1 MTAQVGYGPE
11 SDEAGSTQ
19 ADASGRQLTVPRIGN
34 AGPWT
39 FTIPRPVWQGTIAFA
54 AYLVVWV
61 VGWAAPLVVHA
72 RHVQLD
78 QMSMDP
84 NFYVWSLRWWPYAVA
99 HGLNPL
105 HTSQV
110 GAPSGFNLAWTT
122 TVPPLALLA
131 SPLTFIMGPIASF
144 NLLTAI
150 APPISAFATF
160 LACRRLT
167 GKFWPALLGG
177 AFYGFSAY
185 EINHVAAGQL
195 NLTWNVLPPLMVYL
209 VLLWRDGSLKRS
221 WFVGLLG
228 LLLLVQLF
236 LFLEV
241 FFQLT
246 VLLAIGLL
254 LAYALAGHSGRP
266 RVVTLATQIAL
277 AYAAALV
284 VASPYLLYA
293 LDHYPKGFTR
303 SPAVTGFNVA
313 NLVVPRVDKS
323 FGIGWLARIGQ
334 GIDPISDAGYI
345 GLPALLI
352 VLALAIWTWSS
363 RLTRYLVVMFAVI
376 VVIAVGPVLV
386 VGTKHFGSLPWS
398 RLWFAPVARSALPVR
413 FMLLGDLV
421 LALIVATWLA
431 TPLRGRLLRV
441 SRWLLAALAV
451 LAILAD
457 VPAIAGAK
465 SISHSRIPAF
475 FSTGEYRHYIK
486 PGQIVLVVSTRGNA
500 GMLFQADTDFYMR
513 ISGGYINMAITP
525 RSDLPR
531 QVSDLSHAT
540 RLRKEWFLAYLK
552 HENIKFIV
560 VEKLW
565 SPRWVGVF
573 GKMGLRYRTIGGVQL
588 YQIGRLSSS
597 GPCSSQ
603 CPKPGLV
610 AHRKPN
616 PDV

>member
-11 SDEAGSTQ
+11 SDEAGSTPG
-19 ADASGRQLTVPRIGN
+19 DASGRQLTVPRLGN

-61 VGWAAPLVVHA
+61 IGWASPLVFHA
-72 RHVQLD
+72 HDVQLD
-78 QMSMDP
+78 QQSMDP
-84 NFYVWSLRWWPYAVA
+84 NFYVWSLRWWPYAIA

-105 HTSQV
+105 HTSQL
-110 GAPSGFNLAWTT
+110 GAPNGFNLTWTT

-131 SPLTFIMGPIASF
+131 SPLTLIMGPIVAF

-150 APPISAFATF
+150 APPLSGFIAF

-167 GKFWPALLGG
+167 GKFWPALAGG
-177 AFYGFSAY
+177 ACYGFSAF
-185 EINHVAAGQL
+185 EVNHAVAGQL

-209 VLLWRDGSLKRS
+209 VLLWRDGKLKRW

-228 LLLLVQLF
+228 LLLLVQLA

-246 VLLAIGLL
+246 VLLAIGLPV
-254 LAYALAGHSGRP
+254 AYALAGHSGRA
-266 RVVTLATQIAL
+266 RVASLATQVAL

-293 LDHYPKGFTR
+293 LAHYPKGFTR
-303 SPAVTGFNVA
+303 SPAETGFNLA
-313 NLVVPRVDKS
+313 DLVVPRVS
-323 FGIGWLARIGQ
+323 QTFGIGWLARIGQ
-334 GIDPISDAGYI
+334 SIDPISAAGYI

-352 VLALAIWTWSS
+352 VLAVAIWTWPS
-363 RLTRYLVVMFAVI
+363 RLTRYLVVMFVII

-386 VGTKHFGSLPWS
+386 IGSTHFGSLPWS
-398 RLWFAPVARSALPVR
+398 RLWFVPVARSALPNR

-431 TPLRGRLLRV
+431 TPLPGRLLRV

-457 VPAIAGAK
+457 IPTIANAQPVNK
-465 SISHSRIPAF
+465 SRIPAF

-486 PGQIVLVVSTRGNA
+486 PGQIVLVISTRGNA
-500 GMLFQADTDFYMR
+500 GMLFQADTNFYMR

-531 QVSDLSHAT
+531 QVSDLAHAT
-540 RLRKEWFLAYLK
+540 RRRKEWFLAYLTRE
-552 HENIKFIV
+552 HINFIV
-560 VEKLW
+560 VEKVW
-565 SPRWVGVF
+565 SPLWTGVL
-573 GKMGLRYRTIGGVQL
+573 GKMGLRHRTIGGVQL
-588 YQIGRLSSS
+588 YRIGRLSAA

-603 CPKPGLV
+603 CPKPGPL

-616 PDV
+616 PDG